1 LKVVFCASEVMP
13 FAKTGGLADVGGSLP
28 IALKKD
34 GVDISVVM
42 PLYGC
47 VDQKAFSLKPIAKNV
62 LKAKLDNVDVYFI
75 KNDKFFDRQELYG
88 ESKGDYPDNL
98 ERFSY
103 FCKKTL
109 EFLKEIDLKPDVFHC
124 HDWQTSLISVYLKS
138 IYARDPFY
146 AGTKTI
152 LTIHNLAYQGVFDAK
167 QFSLLGLDQRF
178 NSPDALEFY
187 GKINL
192 LKSGIVFS
200 DRVTT
205 VSPQYAEEIR
215 KKEFGCGLEGVINH
229 RDDHVFGI
237 LNGIDVDSWN
247 PETDDLIV
255 KKYSAHRN
263 DGKAENKKAL
273 QKECGL
279 DVREDIPIFGF
290 VGRLSAQK
298 GVELLSEALPE
309 IIEMDVQ
316 LIFQGVGEEKYQ
328 NLLKNLQKK
337 YPKKIAVHIKFDE
350 KTAHQIYAGSDVFLI
365 PSVYEP
371 CGLSQMISFRYGTI
385 PLVYKTGG
393 LADTVSPFRVGSE
406 QGDGFVFVR
415 YEENAIVTAFKS
427 AISAYGKKDV
437 FKNLISK
444 VMKYDF
450 SWATS
455 AKEYKRLY
463 KQ

>member
-1 LKVVFCASEVMP
+1 MKVIFCASEVMP

-28 IALKKD
+28 LALKKV
-34 GVDISVVM
+34 GVDISIVM
-42 PLYGC
+42 PLYHSI
-47 VDQKAFSLKPIAKNV
+47 DQKMFSLKPITKDV
-62 LKAKLDNVDVYFI
+62 SIAKLEDVDVYFV
-75 KNDKFFDRQELYG
+75 KNDRFFGRKELYG
-88 ESKGDYPDNL
+88 ESTGDYPDNL

-109 EFLKEIDLKPDVFHC
+109 EFLKEINLKPDVVHC

-138 IYARDPFY
+138 VYARDPFY

-152 LTIHNLAYQGVFDAK
+152 LTIHNLAYQGVFESQ

-205 VSPQYAEEIR
+205 VSPQYAKEIR
-215 KKEFGCGLEGVINH
+215 KKEFGCGLEGVINY
-229 RDDHVFGI
+229 REDHVFGI
-237 LNGIDVDSWN
+237 LNGIDVNVWN
-247 PETDDLIV
+247 PESDELIA
-255 KKYSAHRN
+255 KEYSAHRPQ
-263 DGKAENKKAL
+263 GKLENKKAL
-273 QKECGL
+273 QQQCGL
-279 DVREDIPIFGF
+279 DVREDVPVFGF
-290 VGRLSAQK
+290 VGRLSVQK
-298 GVELLSEALPE
+298 GLDLLSEALPE
-309 IIEMDVQ
+309 IVKMDVQ
-316 LIFQGVGEEKYQ
+316 LVFQGVGEKKYQ
-328 NLLKNLQKK
+328 DLLKSLQEK
-337 YPKKIAVHIKFDE
+337 YPKKVSIHIKFDE
-350 KTAHQIYAGSDVFLI
+350 KTAHQIYAGSDIFLI

-393 LADTVSPFRVGSE
+393 LADTVMPFRVGSE
-406 QGDGFVFVR
+406 KGDGFVFTR
-415 YEENAIVTAFKS
+415 YEKDAVVSAFES
-427 AISAYGKKDV
+427 AISAYKKQDV

-450 SWATS
+450 SWSTS
-455 AKEYKRLY
+455 AKEYERLY
-463 KQ
+463 RQ